1 MSGHMN
7 PHDYCRQRTAASGS
21 SFYYGF
27 LCLPAPR
34 RRAIMAL
41 YAFCREVDD
50 VVDETTD
57 TALAR
62 LQLDEWRAE
71 IGRVYAGAPQHPV
84 GQALADVVGEFR
96 LPEEQL
102 LEIIDGMEMDL
113 EQNRYAD
120 FSQLQLYCYR
130 VASVVGLLSA
140 EVFGYT
146 DRHTLRYAHDLGLAF
161 QLTNILRDVGD
172 DARRNRI
179 YLPQDELARFG
190 VSEDDILQARRTP
203 QMSEL
208 LAFQA
213 QRAQAFYERALGE
226 LPEADRR
233 SQRPGLIMA
242 AIYHRL
248 LDEIVAGG
256 YDVLGTPPRLPTML
270 KLKLA
275 LAAWWKN

>member
-1 MSGHMN
+1 MN
-7 PHDYCRQRTAASGS
+7 PHDYCRRRTAASGS

-50 VVDETTD
+50 VVDETAD
-57 TALAR
+57 ADAAR
-62 LQLDEWRAE
+62 VQLDEWRAE
-71 IGRVYAGAPQHPV
+71 IARVYTGTPQHPV
-84 GQALADVVGEFR
+84 GRALAEVVAEFR

-113 EQNRYAD
+113 DGNRYGN

-140 EVFGYT
+140 EIFGYT
-146 DRHTLRYAHDLGLAF
+146 DRRTLRYAHDLGLAF

-172 DARRNRI
+172 DARRGRI
-179 YLPQDELARFG
+179 YLPQDELTRFG
-190 VSEDDILQARRTP
+190 VSEDDILAGRYGP
-203 QMSEL
+203 QMTEL

-213 QRAQAFYERALGE
+213 DRAREFYERALGE
-226 LPEADRR
+226 LPDADRR
-233 SQRPGLIMA
+233 AQRPGLIMA
-242 AIYHRL
+242 AIYRRL
-248 LDEIVAGG
+248 LDDIVAGG
-256 YDVLGTPPRLPTML
+256 YRVLGDPPRLTTGL

-275 LAAWWKN
+275 VAAFWQC

>member
-1 MSGHMN
+1 MN
-7 PHDYCRQRTAASGS
+7 PHDYCRRRTAASGS

-50 VVDETTD
+50 VVDETGDAD
-57 TALAR
+57 TARAE
-62 LQLDEWRAE
+62 LDEWRAE
-71 IGRVYAGAPQHPV
+71 IARVFAGTPQHPV
-84 GQALADVVGEFR
+84 GRALAEVVAEFR
-96 LPEEQL
+96 LPEELL

-113 EQNRYAD
+113 ERNRYED

-140 EVFGYT
+140 EIFGHT
-146 DRHTLRYAHDLGLAF
+146 DRRTLRYAHDLGLAF

-172 DARRNRI
+172 DARRGRI

-190 VSEDDILQARRTP
+190 VSEDDILSGRYGP
-203 QMSEL
+203 QMGEL

-213 QRAQAFYERALGE
+213 QRAQDFYARALGE
-226 LPEADRR
+226 LPDADRR
-233 SQRPGLIMA
+233 AQRPGLIMA
-242 AIYHRL
+242 AIYRRL
-248 LDEIVAGG
+248 LDDIVAGG
-256 YDVLGTPPRLPTML
+256 YRVLGDPPRLSTGL

-275 LAAWWKN
+275 IGAWWRNRT

>member
-1 MSGHMN
+1 MN
-7 PHDYCRQRTAASGS
+7 PHDYCRRRTAASGS

-50 VVDETTD
+50 VVDETGDVD
-57 TALAR
+57 TARA
-62 LQLDEWRAE
+62 QLDEWRAE
-71 IGRVYAGAPQHPV
+71 IARVYAGTPKHPV
-84 GQALADVVGEFR
+84 GRALADVAAEFR

-113 EQNRYAD
+113 EQNRYES

-140 EVFGYT
+140 EIFGYT
-146 DRHTLRYAHDLGLAF
+146 DRRTLRYAHDLGLAF

-172 DARRNRI
+172 DARRGRI

-190 VSEDDILQARRTP
+190 VTEDDVLAGRYSP
-203 QMSEL
+203 QMTEL

-213 QRAQAFYERALGE
+213 QRARDFYERAMGE
-226 LPEADRR
+226 LPAADRR
-233 SQRPGLIMA
+233 AQRPGLIMA
-242 AIYHRL
+242 AIYRRL
-248 LDEIVAGG
+248 LDDIVTGG
-256 YDVLGTPPRLPTML
+256 YRVLGDPPRLPTSL
-270 KLKLA
+270 KLRLA
-275 LAAWWKN
+275 VSAFWQNRK

>member
-1 MSGHMN
+1 MT
-7 PHDYCRQRTAASGS
+7 PHDYCRRRTAASGS

-27 LCLPAPR
+27 LCLSGPR

-50 VVDETTD
+50 VVDETSD
-57 TALAR
+57 AELAR
-62 LQLDEWRAE
+62 RQLDEWRAE
-71 IGRVYAGAPQHPV
+71 VARLYAGAPRHPV
-84 GQALADVVGEFR
+84 GQALAEVVAGFR

-113 EQNRYAD
+113 EQSRYAD
-120 FSQLQLYCYR
+120 FGQLQLYCYR

-140 EVFGYT
+140 EIFGYT
-146 DRHTLRYAHDLGLAF
+146 ERHTLRYAHDLGLAF

-172 DARRNRI
+172 DARRGRI

-190 VSEDDILQARRTP
+190 VTEDDILAGRYTP
-203 QMSEL
+203 QMQEL

-213 QRAQAFYERALGE
+213 QRAREFYERALGE

-233 SQRPGLIMA
+233 AQRPGLIMA
-242 AIYHRL
+242 AIYRRL

-256 YDVLGTPPRLPTML
+256 YRVLGDPPRLSTGL

-275 LAAWWKN
+275 IDAFWKYR

>member
-1 MSGHMN
+1 MN
-7 PHDYCRQRTAASGS
+7 PHDYCRRRTAASGS

-27 LCLPAPR
+27 LCLPKPR

-41 YAFCREVDD
+41 YAFCREIDD
-50 VVDETTD
+50 VVDETSD
-57 TALAR
+57 AELAR
-62 LQLDEWRAE
+62 TQLEEWRAE
-71 IGRVYAGAPQHPV
+71 IARVYAGTPQHPV
-84 GQALADVVGEFR
+84 SQALADIVAEFR

-140 EVFGYT
+140 EIFGYT

-172 DARRNRI
+172 DARRGRI

-190 VSEDDILQARRTP
+190 VAEDDILAGRYTP
-203 QMSEL
+203 QMTEL
-208 LAFQA
+208 FAFQA
-213 QRAQAFYERALGE
+213 QRAQEFYECALGE
-226 LPEADRR
+226 LPDADRR
-233 SQRPGLIMA
+233 AQRPGLVMA
-242 AIYHRL
+242 AIYRRL

-256 YDVLGTPPRLPTML
+256 YRVLGEPPRLSTSL

-275 LAAWWKN
+275 INAFWQNRK